1 MGCPVL
7 TSWFVPEGP
16 VGRAL
21 VKESLL
27 LKRGYFV
34 FFLKNRLFTGVK
46 FGPGLASGL
55 YVSQKEPM
63 PTLSLKTELPIPLS
77 LKSQGSTLE
86 GGQFSGTFSLS
97 WGSETWHGIFLV
109 EILRWV
115 STC

>member
-1 MGCPVL
+1 M
-7 TSWFVPEGP
+7 PEGP

-34 FFLKNRLFTGVK
+34 FFLKNRLFIGVK

-55 YVSQKEPM
+55 CLPEGTYAY
-63 PTLSLKTELPIPLS
+63 LSLKVELPIPLS
-77 LKSQGSTLE
+77 LKRHGSTLG
-86 GGQFSGTFSLS
+86 GGQFSGIFSLS
-97 WGSETWHGIFLV
+97 WGSETWRGIFLV
-109 EILRWV
+109 EILRRV